1 MNQITDSMSRRA
13 FTAEEDPAAV
23 EHRIFRM
30 MCGAVALAVLVSAV
44 LAPWRVTTGLLLG
57 GVLSLVNHHWLRT
70 AIAAAFGPSLSGAR
84 PKIRIARYILR
95 YFIVGGIAAGAYLLG
110 VVSLTAT
117 LFGLCSFVVAL
128 MMEAFVQIY
137 FAIAYRG
144 EN

>member
-1 MNQITDSMSRRA
+1 MNQITDSMSHRA

-30 MCGAVALAVLVSAV
+30 MCGTVALAVLVSAV

-57 GVLSLVNHHWLRT
+57 GMLSLVNHHWLRT
-70 AIAAAFGPSLSGAR
+70 AIAAAFGPSMAGAR